1 MNIKLFGKAFSTFV
15 ACGVAAALFAVP
27 AWSQDEDEDAAELG
41 TIEVTGSRL
50 KQTDI
55 ETASPV
61 TIISREQI
69 ALSGFATVA
78 EVLQTTPYNS
88 FGSFKE
94 TSGYANGQAVVNNI
108 SLRGLGSQRTLVLI
122 DGRRI
127 ASTGSSGGSA
137 QNLNQIPTSIVERV
151 EILRDGASAIYGS
164 DAIAGVINI
173 ITRKDFD
180 GMEVSVTRGEPQEG
194 AEYVRANITGGISN
208 SRGNIYF
215 TLQHYDRSPQYYN
228 QLDYADY
235 AYDYGYLSSFGYP
248 GSAVVYT
255 NPDTDDWCSYAGYN
269 VHCSALGYTG
279 TNDYYHA
286 GIASIGLDEN
296 VWLVDPRCPE
306 VPVGSNA
313 DTGSNSSSD
322 WPNSYRRSGAENGGF
337 NGRCGYDFAQDII
350 SIPRAKRNSFLLK
363 STFEVTPNIEGFAVL
378 MISQNDADSR
388 FAGTPVTQPVPTVA
402 WDNANH
408 PMKAYGVDPAAIN
421 NSIAESYGYSS
432 YDDFCAIVYPGYCP
446 GVDTTLLYMRTV
458 PNGTRDNTVTSDV
471 QDLRLGLSGVL
482 DMAGGLEWEVNVQ
495 VVNND
500 IDNMTQNLVN
510 SPLLQARIDDESL
523 DLWDVNGNFSQTLM
537 RTLNHTKLY
546 QADLKRTQGDFIARL
561 DIGEMKGGP
570 VGMVFGAEY
579 AHLSFDQMNDPASNA
594 LLIAGTAGG
603 DNIVGERSQKTA
615 FFEVGMPVLDNLDM
629 SIAGRYDDYS
639 SPGIGSNFSP
649 QVTMAYRPIDWILL
663 RGTYGEGFRAPAMDE
678 LYGNMSE
685 SFPSGIDITGC
696 STGVADCTAT
706 QYRALYG
713 GNPNLAPEE
722 SEHWTIG
729 AVFAPLPGLTLQI
742 GFWHTEYDNL
752 ITTSSLNREF
762 AAEAA
767 GETHYVVR
775 CTADDQ
781 CADGT
786 VNYVSLQ
793 YNNFAGV
800 EAEGLDLDISYIID
814 TDNAG
819 RFDIGLSAAK
829 YTKYVVQTYESSPK
843 NEWQGQMGLPDLR
856 MNPHVYWGK
865 GDWGASLTGYYLSG
879 QDQDYGDTNYAV
891 GSHMEWGAQVY
902 YNLPWDA
909 SVTIGALNLTN
920 EEPEMNSDWYG
931 WEPFDFTLYDTR
943 GRTVYF
949 RYDQNL

>member
-1 MNIKLFGKAFSTFV
+1 MEKRSLRKGFNTYLALGLSV
-15 ACGVAAALFAVP
+15 MLFAVP
-27 AWSQDEDEDAAELG
+27 AWSQDEDEEAAELG
-41 TIEVTGSRL
+41 RIEVTGSRL
-50 KQTDI
+50 NQVDV

-61 TIISREQI
+61 TVITREQI
-69 ALSGFATVA
+69 ALSGMATVA
-78 EVLQTTPYNS
+78 EVLQSTPFNS
-88 FGSFKE
+88 FGSFRE
-94 TSGYANGQAVVNNI
+94 TSGYANGQAVVNEV
-108 SLRGLGSQRTLVLI
+108 SLRGLGSQRTLVLV

-127 ASTGSSGGSA
+127 ASTGGSGGA
-137 QNLNQIPTSIVERV
+137 VQNLNQIPTSIVDRI

-173 ITRKDFD
+173 ITRRDFD
-180 GMEVSVTRGEPQEG
+180 GMEVSVTAGRPNVG
-194 AEYVRANITGGISN
+194 AEYTRANITGGVSN

-215 TLQHYDRSPQYYN
+215 TLQHYDRRPQYYN

-286 GIASIGLDEN
+286 GIASVGLDEN

-363 STFEVTPNIEGFAVL
+363 STFEVTPNIDGFAVL

-402 WDNANH
+402 WDNENH
-408 PMKAYGVDPAAIN
+408 PLKAYGVDPAAIN
-421 NSIAESYGYSS
+421 NGYAQSYGYDT
-432 YDDFCAIVYPGYCP
+432 YDEFCATIYPGYCP

-458 PNGTRDNTVTSDV
+458 PNGTRDNTVTSDI
-471 QDLRLGLSGVL
+471 QDLRLGLSGVM
-482 DMAGGLEWEVNVQ
+482 DAAGGLEWEANIQ
-495 VVNND
+495 LVNND

-523 DLWDVNGNFSQTLM
+523 DLWDVNGDFSQTLM
-537 RTLNHTKLY
+537 KTLNHTKLY
-546 QADLKRTQGDFIARL
+546 QADLKRTQGDFIAKL
-561 DIGEMKGGP
+561 DIGEMAGGP
-570 VGMVFGAEY
+570 VGMVVGAEY
-579 AHLSFDQMNDPASNA
+579 AHLSFSQMNDPASNA

-603 DNIVGERSQKTA
+603 DNIQADRSRKSV
-615 FFEVGMPVLDNLDM
+615 FFEVGMPVLDNLNI
-629 SIAGRYDDYS
+629 SLAGRYDDYS
-639 SPGIGSNFSP
+639 TTGIGSNFSP
-649 QVTMAYRPIDWILL
+649 QLTMSYKPIDWIML

-678 LYGNMSE
+678 LYGNKSE

-696 STGVADCTAT
+696 ASGVADCTAT

-713 GNPNLAPEE
+713 GNPNLEPEQ
-722 SEHWTIG
+722 SEHYTFG
-729 AVFAPLPGLTLQI
+729 FVVSPLPELNFAL
-742 GFWHTEYDNL
+742 GFWHTEYNNL
-752 ITTSSLNREF
+752 ISTSSLNREF

-767 GETHYVVR
+767 GQTNYVVR
-775 CTADDQ
+775 CTAADQ

-800 EAEGLDLDISYIID
+800 EAEGLDFEITYNID
-814 TDNAG
+814 TENAG
-819 RFDIGLSAAK
+819 TFEIGVIAAK
-829 YTKYVVQTYESSPK
+829 YTKYIVQTYESSPK
-843 NEWQGQMGLPDLR
+843 NEYQGELGLPDLR
-856 MNPHVYWGK
+856 INPHIYWGK
-865 GDWGASLTGYYLSG
+865 GDWNAALMGYYLSG
-879 QDQDYGDTNYAV
+879 QDEDYGGTNYAV
-891 GSHMEWGAQVY
+891 GSHMEMSLQIGYQ
-902 YNLPWDA
+902 LPWDA
-909 SVTIGALNLTN
+909 SVALGVMNIAN
-920 EEPEMNSDWYG
+920 EEPEQNSDWYG
-931 WEPFDFTLYDTR
+931 WEPFDFTLYNTM
-943 GRTVYF
+943 GRTVYL
-949 RYDQNL
+949 RYEQSL

>member
-1 MNIKLFGKAFSTFV
+1 MEKRSLRKGFNTYLALGLSV
-15 ACGVAAALFAVP
+15 MLFAVP
-27 AWSQDEDEDAAELG
+27 AWSQDEDEEAAELG
-41 TIEVTGSRL
+41 RIEVTGSRL
-50 KQTDI
+50 NQVDI

-61 TIISREQI
+61 TVITREQI
-69 ALSGFATVA
+69 ALSGMATVA
-78 EVLQTTPYNS
+78 EVLQSTPFNS
-88 FGSFKE
+88 FGSFRE
-94 TSGYANGQAVVNNI
+94 TSGYANGQAVVNEV
-108 SLRGLGSQRTLVLI
+108 SLRGLGSQRTLVLV

-127 ASTGSSGGSA
+127 ASTGGSGGA
-137 QNLNQIPTSIVERV
+137 VQNLNQIPTSIVDRI

-173 ITRKDFD
+173 ITRRDFD
-180 GMEVSVTRGEPQEG
+180 GMEVSVTAGRPNVG
-194 AEYVRANITGGISN
+194 AEYTRANITGGVSN

-215 TLQHYDRSPQYYN
+215 TLQHYDRRPQYYN

-235 AYDYGYLSSFGYP
+235 AYNYGYLSSFGYP

-350 SIPRAKRNSFLLK
+350 SIPRTKRNSFLLK
-363 STFEVTPNIEGFAVL
+363 STFEVTPNIDGFAVL

-421 NSIAESYGYSS
+421 NGIAQSYGYDT
-432 YDDFCAIVYPGYCP
+432 YDAFCATVYPGYCP

-458 PNGTRDNTVTSDV
+458 PNGTRDNTVTSDI

-482 DMAGGLEWEVNVQ
+482 DTAGGLAWEANVQ
-495 VVNND
+495 IVNND

-510 SPLLQARIDDESL
+510 SPLLQARISDESL
-523 DLWDVNGNFSQTLM
+523 DLWDVNGNFSQSLM
-537 RTLNHTKLY
+537 KTLNHTKLY
-546 QADLKRTQGDFIARL
+546 QADLKRTQGDFITKF
-561 DIGEMKGGP
+561 DIGEMAGGP
-570 VGMVFGAEY
+570 VGMVVGAEY
-579 AHLSFDQMNDPASNA
+579 AHLSFSQMNDPASNA

-603 DNIVGERSQKTA
+603 DNIQADRSRKSV
-615 FFEVGMPVLDNLDM
+615 FFEVGMPVLDNLNI
-629 SIAGRYDDYS
+629 SLAGRYDDYS
-639 SPGIGSNFSP
+639 TTGIGSNFSP
-649 QVTMAYRPIDWILL
+649 QLTMSYKPIDWIML

-678 LYGNMSE
+678 LYGNKSE

-696 STGVADCTAT
+696 ASGVADCTAT

-713 GNPNLAPEE
+713 GNPNLEPEQ
-722 SEHWTIG
+722 SEHYTFG
-729 AVFAPLPGLTLQI
+729 FVVSPLPELNFAL
-742 GFWHTEYDNL
+742 GFWHTEYNNL
-752 ITTSSLNREF
+752 ISTSSLNREF

-767 GETHYVVR
+767 GQTNYVVR
-775 CTADDQ
+775 CTAADQ

-800 EAEGLDLDISYIID
+800 EAEGLDFEITYNID
-814 TDNAG
+814 TENAG
-819 RFDIGLSAAK
+819 TFEIGVIAAK
-829 YTKYVVQTYESSPK
+829 YTKYIVQTYESSPK
-843 NEWQGQMGLPDLR
+843 NEYQGELGLPDLR
-856 MNPHVYWGK
+856 INPHIYWGK
-865 GDWGASLTGYYLSG
+865 GDWNAALMGYYLSG
-879 QDQDYGDTNYAV
+879 QDEDYGGTNYAV
-891 GSHMEWGAQVY
+891 GSHMEMSLQIGYQ
-902 YNLPWDA
+902 LPWDA
-909 SVTIGALNLTN
+909 SVALGVMNIAN
-920 EEPEMNSDWYG
+920 EEPEQNSDWYG
-931 WEPFDFTLYDTR
+931 WEPFDFTLYNTM
-943 GRTVYF
+943 GRVVYL
-949 RYDQNL
+949 RYEQSL